1 VWLEIVRKIGYVNRS
16 SGQLQTTLSGG
27 LASVECVES
36 HVLAIDARCKH
47 THTLEI
53 VGAKKEKNVF
63 HCRATVRFGVAP
75 KNRHRLWN
83 GSTE

>member
-1 VWLEIVRKIGYVNRS
+1 MRLEIVRKIRYVNRS

-47 THTLEI
+47 THTRDS
-53 VGAKKEKNVF
+53 G
-63 HCRATVRFGVAP
+63 G
-75 KNRHRLWN
+75 
-83 GSTE
+83 

>member
-1 VWLEIVRKIGYVNRS
+1 MWLEIVRKIGYVNRS

-47 THTLEI
+47 THTRDS
-53 VGAKKEKNVF
+53 G
-63 HCRATVRFGVAP
+63 G
-75 KNRHRLWN
+75 
-83 GSTE
+83 